1 MYFDGAMNILKNGTR
16 VEIISLNGRKYP
28 ISIMQEFECTNN
40 IMVCGACIHGLKV
53 TLEIQVRK
61 LDVYGGSM
69 LINYK
74 EKR

>member
-1 MYFDGAMNILKNGTR
+1 MY
-16 VEIISLNGRKYP
+16 S
-28 ISIMQEFECTNN
+28 
-40 IMVCGACIHGLKV
+40 GLKV